1 MVKKSNPRQYKGNA
15 YGHGL
20 KEFVTM
26 AFDSGVSNFFCFDVE
41 EAKVIRA
48 TLANQV
54 TIMIMV
60 SYPICDMEWVVAND
74 VECYIL
80 IKSRLTAAIKTV
92 KKLDKKPSFI
102 SK

>member
-1 MVKKSNPRQYKGNA
+1 MVKKRPSVVKGNA

-26 AFDSGVSNFFCFDVE
+26 ALTLACNSFCFDVE

-54 TIMIMV
+54 TIMIMGFV
-60 SYPICDMEWVVAND
+60 PDCDMEWVVAND
-74 VECYIL
+74 VE
-80 IKSRLTAAIKTV
+80 
-92 KKLDKKPSFI
+92 F
-102 SK
+102 